1 MREHAGITIIEEAN
15 EQAQASKEARAMAI
29 IERDFEEFRRM
40 RDYVF
45 KNMSFLRGKKVPIE
59 VSSIQYLPS
68 HECIIINDLLL
79 MPFSEVIDLIE
90 ELHKKEGHAHE
101 SSSSN

>member
-15 EQAQASKEARAMAI
+15 EQSQASKEARAMAI
-29 IERDFEEFRRM
+29 IERDFEEFKRT

-45 KNMSFLRGKKVPIE
+45 KHMSFLRGKKVPIE
-59 VSSIQYLPS
+59 VTSIQYLPS

-90 ELHKKEGHAHE
+90 ELHKKEDHAQK
-101 SSSSN
+101 NAN